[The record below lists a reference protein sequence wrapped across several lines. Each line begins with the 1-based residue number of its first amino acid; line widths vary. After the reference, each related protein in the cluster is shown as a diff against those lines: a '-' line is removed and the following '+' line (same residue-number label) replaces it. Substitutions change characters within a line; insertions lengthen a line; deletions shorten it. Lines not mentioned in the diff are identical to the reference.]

1 MGFQTRFERVECK
14 FLLTKE
20 QKEAFLADIMERL
33 RPDAYGKSTICNLYF
48 DTPDYRLIRTSL
60 EKPIYKEKLRLRS
73 YGQVKEDGTTFAE
86 IKKKFKGVV
95 YKRRIVMP
103 QNAAMDF
110 LCNGGPTPPSQIGRE
125 IAYLFDY
132 YRELAPR
139 VYLSYEREAYYDKND
154 KDLRFTFDTNVL
166 YRREDLSLTSPVYG
180 HPLLKEGQVLLE
192 IKTAGAIPCWVVDAL
207 SRHKIYK
214 SSFSKYG
221 NAYLHFSSVHK

>member
-1 MGFQTRFERVECK
+1 
-14 FLLTKE
+14 
-20 QKEAFLADIMERL
+20 MERL